1 MIRTPDEIRA
11 DLDALLQTQSAFLV
25 SAANLHRSAHDLE
38 KHAITLG
45 EQIRAVEEELL
56 AANGA
61 AT

>member
-25 SAANLHRSAHDLE
+25 SAANLHQAAHDLE

>member
-25 SAANLHRSAHDLE
+25 SAGNLHQSAHDLE
-38 KHAITLG
+38 KHALTLG
-45 EQIRAVEEELL
+45 HKIRAMEEELL